1 VPVPAHKLIGL
12 FGLIQLSGFGTLR
25 VKDKDESLQSLPRL
39 LGRKT
44 QMHQLERLPELDHEE
59 QKRADT
65 VVATLTML
73 GDHGETVAEIAHDA
87 RNMVTALELYCD
99 LLRQPGV
106 LAPPFVHYGGE
117 LRLVSAASRR
127 LVEKLT
133 GLNSPGSKESSELLA
148 DSGISHIEPGLA
160 NTLPTKKWKNIPA
173 EPIRNL
179 AEELLANRN
188 LLASLAGPTAALT
201 VDVQGGA
208 LPVRMTSEDLTR
220 ILVNLARN
228 ATEAMAGVG
237 RIHITL
243 RESSGEPEN
252 SPWVTINVEDN
263 GPGLP
268 DHVLEKMFQPVT
280 AIKSEDPMIGGW
292 PMARRGLGLS
302 ITRSIVEAA
311 GGMIHA
317 ANRDPVGACF
327 QIELPVQL

>member
-1 VPVPAHKLIGL
+1 
-12 FGLIQLSGFGTLR
+12 
-25 VKDKDESLQSLPRL
+25 
-39 LGRKT
+39 
-44 QMHQLERLPELDHEE
+44 MHQLEQLPELDYEE
-59 QKRADT
+59 QKRADK

-73 GDHGETVAEIAHDA
+73 GNQGESVAEIAHDA
-87 RNMVTALELYCD
+87 RNMVTALDLYCD

-106 LAPPFVHYGGE
+106 LAEPFVHYGGE
-117 LRLVSAASRR
+117 LRLVAAASRR
-127 LVEKLT
+127 LVEKLS
-133 GLNSPGSKESSELLA
+133 GLSS
-148 DSGISHIEPGLA
+148 DSINCGAVPEGAVSHGEPDRVK
-160 NTLPTKKWKNIPA
+160 TLPAKKWKSIPA
-173 EPIRNL
+173 EPIRNV

-188 LLASLAGPTAALT
+188 LLASLAGPTVALT
-201 VDVQGGA
+201 LDVQGGA

-228 ATEAMAGVG
+228 AAEAMSGVG

-243 RESSGEPEN
+243 RESSGEPDN

-263 GPGLP
+263 GPGLSGQ
-268 DHVLEKMFQPVT
+268 VLDKMFQPTPVT
-280 AIKSEDPMIGGW
+280 RSEDPMIGGW
-292 PMARRGLGLS
+292 PSAHRGLGLS